1 MSSAAASAAQRAGLR
16 INFDDLYR
24 KLLEDPTLQ
33 LDQAVV
39 ARMSTAMQSY
49 QVRFATD
56 PVGPP
61 PTLPRQPARA
71 GIPSPPAYP
80 SLQEQEQEGFI
91 KPQEAL

>member
-1 MSSAAASAAQRAGLR
+1 MSGAAASAAQRAGLR

-56 PVGPP
+56 PVGHRLHSRASLPAPP
-61 PTLPRQPARA
+61 HSGGAAPKGRA
-71 GIPSPPAYP
+71 
-80 SLQEQEQEGFI
+80 L
-91 KPQEAL
+91 